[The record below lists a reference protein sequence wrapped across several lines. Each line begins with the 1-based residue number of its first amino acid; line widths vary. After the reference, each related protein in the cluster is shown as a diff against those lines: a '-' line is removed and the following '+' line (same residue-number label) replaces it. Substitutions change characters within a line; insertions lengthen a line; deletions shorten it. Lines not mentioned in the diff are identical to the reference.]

1 LEKWVREIFEAVP
14 NKNIKPIDFSSIPPF
29 KTENLGIEQWIVP
42 VKDIR
47 RMRLLWPLPP
57 QYQHYQQKP
66 TQYLSHLLGHEGKE
80 SIFALI
86 KKKGIYASY
95 SNSHIKTII
104 SYSRI
109 LILLRKCLV
118 F

>member
-1 LEKWVREIFEAVP
+1 VREIFEAVP

-47 RMRLLWPLPP
+47 SVRLLWPLPP
-57 QYQHYQQKP
+57 QYQYYQQKP

-86 KKKGIYASY
+86 KKKGIL
-95 SNSHIKTII
+95 HILT
-104 SYSRI
+104 
-109 LILLRKCLV
+109 LT
-118 F
+118 